1 MYAPKQKKPSTCGN
15 PRSEKS
21 DFQLAFREVDSAV
34 ESREHAR
41 GTARVVAFVPK
52 RTRAPRAT
60 PHRETRGGPRRDE
73 IPSRP
78 GRSRCRDS
86 AMGLDL
92 GVTGRAAVGSAG
104 PPRATTKAVHP
115 LRPSGGRL
123 SICGQFVIDAKGAWT
138 PVSKDAERTQ
148 PTAMH
153 TNESGTARGAVADRQ
168 RVGGGE
174 RRP

>member
-1 MYAPKQKKPSTCGN
+1 M
-15 PRSEKS
+15 
-21 DFQLAFREVDSAV
+21 
-34 ESREHAR
+34 
-41 GTARVVAFVPK
+41 
-52 RTRAPRAT
+52 
-60 PHRETRGGPRRDE
+60 
-73 IPSRP
+73 
-78 GRSRCRDS
+78 
-86 AMGLDL
+86 

-115 LRPSGGRL
+115 HRPSGGRL

-148 PTAMH
+148 PT
-153 TNESGTARGAVADRQ
+153 TIRTSESGTARGAVADRP

>member
-1 MYAPKQKKPSTCGN
+1 M
-15 PRSEKS
+15 
-21 DFQLAFREVDSAV
+21 
-34 ESREHAR
+34 
-41 GTARVVAFVPK
+41 
-52 RTRAPRAT
+52 
-60 PHRETRGGPRRDE
+60 
-73 IPSRP
+73 
-78 GRSRCRDS
+78 
-86 AMGLDL
+86 

-104 PPRATTKAVHP
+104 PPRETTKAVHP

-148 PTAMH
+148 PTAMR
-153 TNESGTARGAVADRQ
+153 TNEPGTARGTVADRQ